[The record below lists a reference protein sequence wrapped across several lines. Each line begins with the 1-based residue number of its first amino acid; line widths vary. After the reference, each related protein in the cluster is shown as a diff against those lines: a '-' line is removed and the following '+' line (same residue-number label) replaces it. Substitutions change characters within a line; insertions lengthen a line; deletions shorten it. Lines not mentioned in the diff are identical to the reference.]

1 MAYFCSECGKEL
13 DVNER
18 ALNLRIVSRTCP
30 DSELKCP
37 KCLAVKFK
45 TTEDHMRGMIYRFRK
60 FGCTL
65 FSPLENEE
73 RKDGG
78 RR

>member
-45 TTEDHMRGMIYRFRK
+45 TTEDHMREMIYR
-60 FGCTL
+60 
-65 FSPLENEE
+65 SEQLEGSKKKN
-73 RKDGG
+73 RINSDKPTKAWK
-78 RR
+78 